1 MGALKGNGFNLN
13 ILDEMI
19 QRECQILLNAI
30 KPYVGTAFN
39 LATLVRNTTANTGLL
54 FTTGKRFDWNDEHF
68 LKLLNTINTYNTKR
82 MQNVARLFLPNPMKR
97 LFPVDDKQMLLDMDF
112 INSSINRLITEHKA
126 STDIRDLIDV
136 YQHQTSLS
144 SDTASDED
152 YLKDGVGF
160 LVKAGVHTTAIIF
173 TRVIL
178 CLATLPE
185 IQSRVHEEI
194 IRVVGT
200 DRLPRWSDRHR
211 LHYTQATI
219 MEIMRGTRNFA
230 STFHTAGDDTT
241 LRGYTIPKGAILMD
255 LSISVC
261 DDPITWPNPEE
272 CRPERFLDE
281 NGCYQE
287 RMEFFPFGIG
297 K

>member
-68 LKLLNTINTYNTKR
+68 LKLLNTINTYNTKI

-97 LFPVDDKQMLLDMDF
+97 VFPVDDKQMLLDMDF

-194 IRVVGT
+194 IRVMAQIGCHDGRIGT
-200 DRLPRWSDRHR
+200 VYITHR
-211 LHYTQATI
+211 LLLWRSCGEL
-219 MEIMRGTRNFA
+219 EILLPLFIQQVMIQHFEDILYR
-230 STFHTAGDDTT
+230 
-241 LRGYTIPKGAILMD
+241 KG
-255 LSISVC
+255 
-261 DDPITWPNPEE
+261 
-272 CRPERFLDE
+272 R
-281 NGCYQE
+281 Y
-287 RMEFFPFGIG
+287 
-297 K
+297 